1 LNKFGSREGERSVT
15 FAVGVSGNPAGR
27 PRGSKTKK
35 QAIVEALF
43 EGEIVEVAKKALDLA
58 RSGNTECIRMILD
71 RVAPAPRGRRVQFHL
86 PVLNSTDDLVAAINA
101 ILRAVSTGTLAIEEG
116 RVLASAVEVG
126 GRFVE
131 VAELSERVAALE
143 ARLP

>member
-1 LNKFGSREGERSVT
+1 MPSWRRGAGYPGRTPGFPSLRRSPWIGSVRLVLNKFGSREGERSVT

-58 RSGNTECIRMILD
+58 RSGNTECIRMI
-71 RVAPAPRGRRVQFHL
+71 
-86 PVLNSTDDLVAAINA
+86 
-101 ILRAVSTGTLAIEEG
+101 
-116 RVLASAVEVG
+116 
-126 GRFVE
+126 
-131 VAELSERVAALE
+131 
-143 ARLP
+143 